1 MRKTKSWLKPI
12 LVVVMAIILVVS
24 LVACN
29 NDKPGGNNNNEPVVT
44 DETLPEYFTALWN
57 AAAPIGQTPIGATAD
72 IAIAFGAEIALN
84 TRDTIKAEIYQQID
98 IGLDIQAVI
107 GRTKATQKNTA
118 IKVRLYDPTD
128 EANEEIVTIYEF
140 ATDVDNLYID
150 FAGKNVKVPHGF
162 AKLIWNEILGNKTDL
177 ADNIYEGLVNKF
189 IQIGSEKKS
198 INDLIN
204 YFVSDFGKDWTLN
217 SLVGGLL
224 DIMDI
229 NIVETINSLPIADTI
244 FLLLGVES
252 AEDLLDANG
261 RFNLLDV
268 LVNFGSQMGQ
278 MKGIESKLITQ
289 GDLKTHRFT
298 LAAETFGILE
308 DTEGIGDIVGLLIS
322 NNKMGAIEIE
332 FSEKNNR
339 MQGFALK
346 LVLDG
351 LNTQIDGTT
360 YVPELVLKINKL
372 RIENLT
378 TENGVSLKADKSKYT
393 ENIAVN
399 EKLELEANG
408 IRIGAID
415 GLTTEDIYLNGK
427 ITVGVQGKLD
437 IVNLENNKTQLAVKV
452 ELANRNEAAKV
463 IAEGSYANGKIA
475 VQLAQ
480 PMADGTKGFV
490 YDLGENFNVAAVVQN
505 KIKEIIGRLFP
516 SIGDTGNTPNEG
528 GAETAAEGTTG
539 LEIIGNICKKIRGGA
554 AFVLA
559 MVKTDNNIEI
569 STSNILETIIDI
581 KEGIAPG
588 AMSDVWTVENRTKA
602 IVERLVNTEYKD
614 KNIAECIDIIKA
626 EIAKLTP
633 GTETT
638 PAVTWNDIKVT
649 VENAAL
655 RIFYICASQLRLD
668 GVKTEN
674 LKPEDYNKYQGG
686 AEFTEADKIYTNH
699 IIAVLGAQI
708 TVKGDVQKGVHGSIE
723 IKVADAS
730 IAIRSSLDLI
740 DITSGTFKDIYAANK
755 AEIEKE
761 NSPWINLAD
770 MVA

>member
-29 NDKPGGNNNNEPVVT
+29 KPGGNNNNNEPVVT

-84 TRDTIKAEIYQQID
+84 TRDIVKAEIYQQID

-140 ATDVDNLYID
+140 ATDIDNLYID
-150 FAGKNVKVPHGF
+150 FAGKNVKLPHGF

-224 DIMDI
+224 DIMDVNVVDII
-229 NIVETINSLPIADTI
+229 NNSDLSSIILPM
-244 FLLLGVES
+244 FGVES

-268 LVNFGSQMGQ
+268 LINLGTQMEE
-278 MKGIESKLITQ
+278 MDGIESKLITQ

-298 LAAETFGILE
+298 LAAETLSMLDIVPGL
-308 DTEGIGDIVGLLIS
+308 GDIVGLLIS
-322 NNKMGAIEIE
+322 DNKMGAIEIE

-339 MQGFALK
+339 IQDFALK

-351 LNTQIDGTT
+351 LNTQIDGTK
-360 YVPELVLKINKL
+360 YVPELVLKINTLK
-372 RIENLT
+372 IENLT
-378 TENGVSLKADKSKYT
+378 TENGISLKADKSKYT
-393 ENIAVN
+393 DNIAVN
-399 EKLELEANG
+399 EKLEFEANG

-427 ITVGVQGKLD
+427 ITVGIQGKLD
-437 IVNLENNKTQLAVKV
+437 IVNLDKNTTQLAVKV

-490 YDLGENFNVAAVVQN
+490 YDLGANFNVAAVVQN

-516 SIGDTGNTPNEG
+516 SIGDNGNTPNEG
-528 GAETAAEGTTG
+528 GAQTAAEGTTG

-569 STSNILETIIDI
+569 STSNILETVIDI

-614 KNIAECIDIIKA
+614 KNIAECLDIIKA

-668 GVKTEN
+668 GVNTDN

-686 AEFTEADKIYTNH
+686 AEFTDTDKIYTNH

-755 AEIEKE
+755 AEIEKAD
-761 NSPWINLAD
+761 SPWVNIGNMIA
-770 MVA
+770 